1 MALKFLSK
9 TETTRIILGH
19 STLCEPNNGGEMGQ
33 DDRLLE
39 KKIDGERL
47 YEGRILDLEVD
58 RVLLASG
65 NEATREVIRHKG
77 AVVVLPL
84 HEDGRVEF
92 VRQHRYP
99 TGEVLL
105 ELPAGKLD
113 PGEQPAVCAAR
124 ELAEETGWKP
134 VEIRE
139 LGSFFTTPGFTDEVL
154 HAFIA
159 TPLEPAPAVAQDPDE
174 AIEIVTMSV
183 EEALGACRSGEI
195 RDSKTIAT
203 LFLARLEG
211 WI

>member
-1 MALKFLSK
+1 M
-9 TETTRIILGH
+9 ER
-19 STLCEPNNGGEMGQ
+19 
-33 DDRLLE
+33 DYRLLE
-39 KKIDGERL
+39 KKIGGERI

-65 NEATREVIRHKG
+65 NEAAREVVRHKG

-84 HEDGRVEF
+84 HGDRKIEL
-92 VRQHRYP
+92 VRQFRYP
-99 TGEVLL
+99 MGEILL

-113 PGEQPAVCAAR
+113 PGEEPRACAGR
-124 ELAEETGWKP
+124 ELAEETGWRP
-134 VEIRE
+134 VEIHE

-159 TPLEPAPAVAQDPDE
+159 TPLETAPEAPQDPDE
-174 AIEIVTMSV
+174 AIDNVTMTV
-183 EEALGACRSGEI
+183 GEALDACRDGSI

-203 LFLARLEG
+203 LFLAQLHG

>member
-1 MALKFLSK
+1 
-9 TETTRIILGH
+9 
-19 STLCEPNNGGEMGQ
+19 MGR

-39 KKIDGERL
+39 KKIDGERI

-65 NEATREVIRHKG
+65 KEATREVVRHRG

-84 HEDGRVEF
+84 HEDRRIEL
-92 VRQHRYP
+92 VRQYRYP
-99 TGEVLL
+99 MREVLL

-113 PGEQPAVCAAR
+113 PGEEPIACAGR

-134 VEIRE
+134 IEIHE

-154 HAFIA
+154 HAFVA
-159 TPLEPAPAVAQDPDE
+159 TPLEPAPEAVQDPDE
-174 AIEIVTMSV
+174 AIENVTMTV
-183 EEALGACRSGEI
+183 EEALEACRDGSI
-195 RDSKTIAT
+195 QDSKTIAT
-203 LFLARLEG
+203 LFLAQLHG

>member
-1 MALKFLSK
+1 MGRDHKLV
-9 TETTRIILGH
+9 ET
-19 STLCEPNNGGEMGQ
+19 
-33 DDRLLE
+33 
-39 KKIDGERL
+39 KIEGRSI

-58 RVLLASG
+58 RVVLPSG
-65 NEATREVIRHKG
+65 GEATREVIRHKG

-84 HEDGRVEF
+84 HEDKKIEF
-92 VRQHRYP
+92 VRQYRYP
-99 TGEVLL
+99 TGEVLI

-113 PGEQPAVCAAR
+113 QGESPVDCAGR

-134 VEIRE
+134 VDIHE

-159 TPLEPAPAVAQDPDE
+159 TPLGPAPDVVQDPDE
-174 AIEIVTMSV
+174 AIDNVTMTV
-183 EEALGACRSGEI
+183 EEALGACRDGSI

-203 LFLARLEG
+203 LFLAQLNG

>member
-1 MALKFLSK
+1 
-9 TETTRIILGH
+9 
-19 STLCEPNNGGEMGQ
+19 MGR
-33 DDRLLE
+33 DDRLVE
-39 KKIDGERL
+39 KKIDGERI

-65 NEATREVIRHKG
+65 KEATREVVRHRG

-84 HEDGRVEF
+84 HEDRRIEL
-92 VRQHRYP
+92 VRQYRYP
-99 TGEVLL
+99 MREVLL

-113 PGEQPAVCAAR
+113 PGEEPIACAGR

-134 VEIRE
+134 IEIHE

-154 HAFIA
+154 HAFVA
-159 TPLEPAPAVAQDPDE
+159 TPLEPAPEAVQDPDE
-174 AIEIVTMSV
+174 AIENVTMTI
-183 EEALGACRSGEI
+183 EDALAACRDGAI

-203 LFLARLEG
+203 LFLAQLHG

>member
-1 MALKFLSK
+1 
-9 TETTRIILGH
+9 
-19 STLCEPNNGGEMGQ
+19 MGR

-39 KKIDGERL
+39 KKIESKRI

-58 RVLLASG
+58 RVLLPSGGEAS
-65 NEATREVIRHKG
+65 REVVRHKG

-84 HEDGRVEF
+84 HEDRRIEL

-99 TGEVLL
+99 TDSVVL

-113 PGEQPAVCAAR
+113 PGEEPVACASR
-124 ELAEETGWKP
+124 ELPEETGWKS
-134 VEIRE
+134 VKIHE

-154 HAFIA
+154 YAFIA
-159 TPLEPAPAVAQDPDE
+159 TPLEPAPEVSQDPDE
-174 AIEIVTMSV
+174 AIENVTMTI
-183 EEALGACRSGEI
+183 EEALDACRSGEI

-203 LFLARLEG
+203 LFLAQLQG

>member
-1 MALKFLSK
+1 M
-9 TETTRIILGH
+9 ER
-19 STLCEPNNGGEMGQ
+19 

-39 KKIDGERL
+39 KKIGGERI

-65 NEATREVIRHKG
+65 NEAAREVVRHKG

-84 HEDGRVEF
+84 HGDRKIEL
-92 VRQHRYP
+92 VRQFRYP
-99 TGEVLL
+99 MGEILL

-113 PGEQPAVCAAR
+113 PGEEPRACAGR
-124 ELAEETGWKP
+124 ELAEETGWRP
-134 VEIRE
+134 VEIHE

-159 TPLEPAPAVAQDPDE
+159 TPLETAPEAPQDPDE
-174 AIEIVTMSV
+174 AIDNVTMTV
-183 EEALGACRSGEI
+183 GEALDACRDGSI

-203 LFLARLEG
+203 LFLAQLHG